1 MRCKK
6 ALGPEHVSV
15 SADES
20 RLHLHFGAGRLGL
33 GLVLPAVSASGVPFA
48 AVQRPKARWMAKFKE
63 GSRPGQLRVS
73 VNGKVLVQNVDA
85 VAAHEGG
92 LVRVSEGQG

>member
-1 MRCKK
+1 
-6 ALGPEHVSV
+6 
-15 SADES
+15 
-20 RLHLHFGAGRLGL
+20 
-33 GLVLPAVSASGVPFA
+33 
-48 AVQRPKARWMAKFKE
+48 MAKFKE

-92 LVRVSEGQG
+92 LLRVSEGQGWGSGWGSNPSPSPNLNPTEPEPET

>member
-1 MRCKK
+1 
-6 ALGPEHVSV
+6 
-15 SADES
+15 
-20 RLHLHFGAGRLGL
+20 
-33 GLVLPAVSASGVPFA
+33 
-48 AVQRPKARWMAKFKE
+48 MAKFKE

-85 VAAHEGG
+85 VAAHEGR